1 MYYHFGRSPLCN
13 SICNLPMFIGE
24 VVWGYSTERFLRLN
38 TTTEKDSQ
46 SRLKRW
52 FLKKHDIAGVVLY
65 IYNIQSLHYN
75 LHMLRM
81 LMWFLRQHCN
91 LHSCWLVCWACVFK
105 RLKIHTSGF
114 IETTYTPAPWH
125 SRHLPVHQLQ
135 RVAWRACESA
145 GKGIHCLLKH
155 MGHECMTWVN
165 SPALSGWEPP
175 KWLHFK
181 LNISFNFHWHA
192 GVAWNAAAIVPL

>member
-1 MYYHFGRSPLCN
+1 
-13 SICNLPMFIGE
+13 MFIGE

-38 TTTEKDSQ
+38 TTTKKDSQ

-145 GKGIHCLLKH
+145 GKGSTACWS
-155 MGHECMTWVN
+155 TWDIN
-165 SPALSGWEPP
+165 AWLGWIPPPSQDENHQSGYT
-175 KWLHFK
+175 
-181 LNISFNFHWHA
+181 LN
-192 GVAWNAAAIVPL
+192 